1 MKRLIFQIYI
11 PIRGQSNL
19 YNLCTDSVAKYCKK
33 YGIDHVIMREPK
45 LRINPDMSRTQRN
58 KIGLMKEAGYLPIFE
73 KEWAFTYLDDYDQ
86 IAVIDSDI
94 YVRENAPNIF
104 EDLPQEYDW
113 GGVLER
119 DLPLN
124 ELKHQH
130 VSETALDDYK
140 FFEYIVDNNDSLERL
155 HESSLAIV
163 EDMYKDI

>member
-1 MKRLIFQIYI
+1 MNADDSNDVIILTDVRFPNEIEELHNYVTDCRIV
-11 PIRGQSNL
+11 PIR
-19 YNLCTDSVAKYCKK
+19 
-33 YGIDHVIMREPK
+33 I
-45 LRINPDMSRTQRN
+45 
-58 KIGLMKEAGYLPIFE
+58 
-73 KEWAFTYLDDYDQ
+73 
-86 IAVIDSDI
+86 
-94 YVRENAPNIF
+94 
-104 EDLPQEYDW
+104 
-113 GGVLER
+113 ER